1 MVIFFFFMLAFIKN
15 SSEKSYVSN
24 ILFQD
29 DNAWSVSWDAGV
41 YAGTWWAT
49 SSTRSPIWQT
59 GQPRQGTCCK
69 A

>member
-41 YAGTWWAT
+41 YSGTW
-49 SSTRSPIWQT
+49 
-59 GQPRQGTCCK
+59 
-69 A
+69 